1 MEDTL
6 FSTFAEVEDRHWWFL
21 ARREIVCAV
30 AQRALPVGSRVLD
43 LGCGTGFVLE
53 RLQQRYRAY
62 GLDVSHIAL
71 ELCRKRGL
79 SQVSLGSPEDLSA
92 VDGCRF
98 QGVFLLDVL
107 EHLDD
112 DTAALR
118 QISEVLSPGGAAII
132 TVPAFM
138 FLWSRHDE
146 INQHRRRYTRR
157 TLADLLHRSGF
168 QLEQVS
174 YFNSYLFP
182 LAVAARLAGGL
193 LGQYAPGGLGVPPA
207 PLNALLRR
215 MFVSERSRLIRSNGR
230 GGFPFGV
237 SLLAVGRRKGA
248 RESPTP
254 RPNHA
259 LDLSARV
266 HAEPDS

>member
-1 MEDTL
+1 VEDIL
-6 FSTFAEVEDRHWWFL
+6 FTTFAAVEDRHWWFL

-30 AQRALPVGSRVLD
+30 AQRVLPAGSSVLD
-43 LGCGTGFVLE
+43 VGCGTGFVLE
-53 RLQQRYRAY
+53 RLQERYRAY
-62 GLDVSHIAL
+62 GLDVSPIAL

-112 DTAALR
+112 DTEALR
-118 QISEVLSPGGAAII
+118 KISGVLAPGGAVIV

-146 INQHRRRYTRR
+146 INQHRRRYTRA
-157 TLADLLHRSGF
+157 TLSDSLRRSGF
-168 QLEQVS
+168 QLEQIS

-182 LAVAARLAGGL
+182 LAAAARVAGGL
-193 LGQYAPGGLGVPPA
+193 LGRYAPGGLGVPAA

-215 MFVSERSRLIRSNGR
+215 IFAAEESRLVTSKRS
-230 GGFPFGV
+230 GGFPVGV
-237 SLLAVGRRKGA
+237 SLLAVGRLEG
-248 RESPTP
+248 SP
-254 RPNHA
+254 
-259 LDLSARV
+259 
-266 HAEPDS
+266 

>member
-1 MEDTL
+1 MDEIL
-6 FSTFAEVEDRHWWFL
+6 FDTFAEVEDRHWWFL

-30 AQRALPVGSRVLD
+30 AQRVLPEGSKVLD

-53 RLQQRYRAY
+53 RLQERYRAN
-62 GLDVSHIAL
+62 GLDLSPIAL

-92 VDGCRF
+92 VEGCRF
-98 QGVFLLDVL
+98 EGVFLLDVL

-112 DTAALR
+112 DAKALR
-118 QISEVLSPGGAAII
+118 HISQVLAPGGAVII
-132 TVPAFM
+132 TVPAFP

-146 INQHRRRYTRR
+146 INQHRRRYTRA
-157 TLADLLHRSGF
+157 TLSDALRRSGF
-168 QLEQVS
+168 QLEQIG

-182 LAVAARLAGGL
+182 LAVAARVAGGL
-193 LGQYAPGGLGVPPA
+193 LGRVAPGGLGVPPA

-215 MFVSERSRLIRSNGR
+215 IFASERSRVVNGR

-237 SLLAVGRRKGA
+237 SLLAVGRRG
-248 RESPTP
+248 ET
-254 RPNHA
+254 
-259 LDLSARV
+259 
-266 HAEPDS
+266 